1 MDYEA
6 EGMEDVEEVLRPE
19 ERTWGMLAHLAALSG
34 YITGIGFIVG
44 PLVVWLIKKDE
55 SDFVDDQGKESL
67 NFQITVFIFYIIS
80 FILAFVVIG
89 IFMLI
94 ALGLI
99 QLILVIVAMIKANDG
114 VRYRYPINF
123 RFIR

>member
-6 EGMEDVEEVLRPE
+6 EDVGDGEELRSE
-19 ERTWGMLAHLAALSG
+19 ERTWGMLAHLASMTG
-34 YITGIGFIVG
+34 YLTAIGFIVG

-67 NFQITVFIFYIIS
+67 NFQITMFIFFVIS
-80 FILAFVVIG
+80 FILAFVVVG

-94 ALGLI
+94 ALGII